1 MKKRKT
7 GDTLPGFRNKVS
19 EEMDIRTEFFLSWKY
34 FKPKRSAVSV
44 ITLISVIGV
53 ALGVAVLIVVLAV
66 MSGFSDKMRD
76 KLLDTT
82 SHAQIRPKFRT
93 MVIDDPDRI
102 AAMVEKAGGEA
113 LPTVIAPVLL
123 QKNDTFVPK
132 AVIGFDPARTTNRLR
147 LDDVVFAGKY
157 SLKRGEVIVSY
168 VIARELGLNVGDRIL
183 IHSST
188 NIAKLFRR
196 NKDGKIELAKNSEL
210 YLPSEFRI
218 TGISNFRKYDFDRDF
233 LFMNLDDA
241 DELFGLDWGTA
252 TAIYVWTDD
261 PFHMDRFMS
270 AMRKSLKETAPL
282 YFIESWKE
290 INGRILGVLAVEKN
304 MQFFL
309 LVFIVLVAA
318 FSITNTL
325 ITQVIQKTREIGLLK
340 AMGATSGTVMRIFIL
355 QGFYVGVI
363 GTASGIVLGTLVVIY
378 RMSILRALRFLTG
391 QEIFPQ
397 EIYLFDELPAR
408 IIATDLLWIGLI
420 SVLLCTF
427 GGVIP
432 ALRAAKLDPSKALRY
447 E

>member
-1 MKKRKT
+1 M
-7 GDTLPGFRNKVS
+7 
-19 EEMDIRTEFFLSWKY
+19 
-34 FKPKRSAVSV
+34 
-44 ITLISVIGV
+44 
-53 ALGVAVLIVVLAV
+53 
-66 MSGFSDKMRD
+66 
-76 KLLDTT
+76 
-82 SHAQIRPKFRT
+82 
-93 MVIDDPDRI
+93 
-102 AAMVEKAGGEA
+102 
-113 LPTVIAPVLL
+113 IAPVLL

-132 AVIGFDPARTTNRLR
+132 VVIGFDPAQTSNKLR
-147 LDDVVFAGKY
+147 VDEVVFAGEY

-168 VIARELGLNVGDRIL
+168 VIARELGLNVGDKIL
-183 IHSST
+183 VHSST
-188 NIAKLFRR
+188 NIAKLFRKGR
-196 NKDGKIELAKNSEL
+196 DGKIELTKNSEL
-210 YLPSEFRI
+210 YLPSEFKI

-233 LFMNLDDA
+233 IFMNLDDA
-241 DELFGLDWGTA
+241 DELFSLDWGTA
-252 TAIYVWTDD
+252 TAVYVWTDD
-261 PFHMDRFMS
+261 PFHMDGFM
-270 AMRKSLKETAPL
+270 AKMEKSLKDQAPL
-282 YFIESWKE
+282 YFIESWQE

-340 AMGATSGTVMRIFIL
+340 AMGASSGTVMRIFIL

-363 GTASGIVLGTLVVIY
+363 GTVSGIILGSLVVIY
-378 RMSILRALRFLTG
+378 RMSILRSLRFVTG

-408 IIATDLLWIGLI
+408 IIMTDLLWIGVI

>member
-1 MKKRKT
+1 MK
-7 GDTLPGFRNKVS
+7 
-19 EEMDIRTEFFLSWKY
+19 IRTEFFLSWKY

-44 ITLISVIGV
+44 ITLISVVGV

-66 MSGFSDKMRD
+66 MSGFSDKMRE

-82 SHAQIRPKFRT
+82 SHAQIRPKYRS
-93 MVIDDPDRI
+93 MVIDEPER
-102 AAMVEKAGGEA
+102 VVKLVKEAGGEA

-132 AVIGFDPARTTNRLR
+132 VVIGFDPAQTSNKLR
-147 LDDVVFAGKY
+147 VDEVVFAGEY

-168 VIARELGLNVGDRIL
+168 VIARELGLNVGDKIL
-183 IHSST
+183 VHSST
-188 NIAKLFRR
+188 NIARLFRKGR
-196 NKDGKIELAKNSEL
+196 DGKIELTKNSEL
-210 YLPSEFRI
+210 YLPSEFKV

-233 LFMNLDDA
+233 IFMNLDDA
-241 DELFGLDWGTA
+241 DELFSLDWGTA
-252 TAIYVWTDD
+252 TAVYVWTDD
-261 PFHMDRFMS
+261 PFHMDGFM
-270 AMRKSLKETAPL
+270 AKMEKSLKDQAPL
-282 YFIESWKE
+282 YFIESWQE

-340 AMGATSGTVMRIFIL
+340 AMGASSGTVMRIFIL

-363 GTASGIVLGTLVVIY
+363 GTVSGIILGSLVVIY
-378 RMSILRALRFLTG
+378 RMSILRSLRFVTG

-408 IIATDLLWIGLI
+408 IIMTDLLWIGVI